1 MNYLAHLLLSGTNQ
15 NVLIGNFMA
24 DSIKGS
30 AYNNYSDEVQ
40 RGILLHRQIDTH
52 TDTHPNFKTSTK
64 RLHQNYGHYSGVIVD
79 IFFDHFL
86 AKNWNE
92 YSSIP
97 LAKFADNCYAILNK
111 NKDIFPQKTQ
121 EMLPYMIRGNWLL
134 SYASIEGVTQVLQ
147 GMNRRTKGRSG
158 MNKATIELQAFYTE
172 FENDFSIVYNDLK
185 QMSQSFL
192 EQNQLM

>member
-30 AYNNYSDEVQ
+30 AYKNYSDGVQ

-86 AKNWNE
+86 AKNWKH
-92 YSSIP
+92 YSSIS
-97 LAKFADNCYAILNK
+97 LADYAQKCYAILNK
-111 NKDIFPQKTQ
+111 NIQMMPEKAQYI
-121 EMLPYMIRGNWLL
+121 LPYMTKGNWLL
-134 SYASIEGVTQVLQ
+134 SYASIEGISSVLS
-147 GMNRRTKGRSG
+147 GMNRRTNGRSG
-158 MNKATIELQAFYTE
+158 MDKATIELQQFYSE
-172 FENDFSIVYNDLK
+172 FEADFKIVFKDLK
-185 QMSQSFL
+185 QISATFL
-192 EQNQLM
+192 NQH